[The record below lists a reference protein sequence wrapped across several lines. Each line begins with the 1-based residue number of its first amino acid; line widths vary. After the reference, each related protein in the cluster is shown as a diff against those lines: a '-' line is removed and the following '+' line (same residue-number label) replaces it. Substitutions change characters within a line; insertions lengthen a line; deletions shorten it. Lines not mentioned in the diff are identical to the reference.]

1 MDSALIVQPFINK
14 VVLKLP
20 NTIFE
25 QAVISA
31 LDFFTVQYFKSSD
44 QTNLF
49 VIISSLKSFAKDA
62 TILNSS
68 GCSASFTADDEPN
81 QHSI

>member
-14 VVLKLP
+14 KLLKLP

-31 LDFFTVQYFKSSD
+31 LEFFTVQYFKSSD

-62 TILNSS
+62 TSATILNSS
-68 GCSASFTADDEPN
+68 NADDEPN
-81 QHSI
+81 QHLI